1 MVSTRFLEVKN
12 GDVNI
17 DLLLHYY
24 ALMKNQQYYEVKLIL
39 SSTFMEIYK
48 NDFKDESRNEDLSLY
63 HRLNNRMGELKL
75 DTIKLLEFLQ
85 PEIHKIIYDTK
96 RKFLS
101 LRPDENRKI
110 HTIWKKYIESYL
122 ISIIAFYRNK
132 FVHSGRFIM
141 NRNDVEYFIIEK
153 WISIQKKGLADSYGD
168 LANLM
173 EGSIKQK
180 ILNCQNIFNVDYQSK
195 IFEYLIKIILLRLLD
210 VNCCLNAEK
219 QFSLKSEGDN
229 DVSIHEIL
237 ENFNELKD
245 GNELTE
251 EELYEIIEENSGR
264 CNLNSKDYVD
274 NFLR

>member
-1 MVSTRFLEVKN
+1 
-12 GDVNI
+12 
-17 DLLLHYY
+17 
-24 ALMKNQQYYEVKLIL
+24 
-39 SSTFMEIYK
+39 
-48 NDFKDESRNEDLSLY
+48 
-63 HRLNNRMGELKL
+63 
-75 DTIKLLEFLQ
+75 
-85 PEIHKIIYDTK
+85 
-96 RKFLS
+96 
-101 LRPDENRKI
+101 
-110 HTIWKKYIESYL
+110 
-122 ISIIAFYRNK
+122 
-132 FVHSGRFIM
+132 
-141 NRNDVEYFIIEK
+141 
-153 WISIQKKGLADSYGD
+153 
-168 LANLM
+168 M

-195 IFEYLIKIILLRLLD
+195 IFEYLIEIILLRLLD